1 MDCRRRIGTGSHCG
15 ANSCSNNR
23 HKCPR
28 NCTNDCTYSHCFF
41 CNLQFKW
48 PNDFTHFS
56 TLLTCFLT
64 PFLRTNCVYS
74 IIPYYVYNALLI
86 YKLSLNDIFTLPIF
100 YISNISLWQT
110 FSVVTLML
118 NKSIWYLIFYFILMD
133 LFLIQIHIRP
143 GICYYYYNS
152 WLPGFT
158 RAPPSR
164 PPLLFSLPSAPPFLP
179 PSLPPSP
186 PPSLQSA
193 PPSFHLWITRLRSL
207 PGFAQN
213 ICIIVQDNCIPE
225 ILFKTCFT
233 LL

>member
-1 MDCRRRIGTGSHCG
+1 MVLIHAVITGTNAQGTV
-15 ANSCSNNR
+15 
-23 HKCPR
+23 P
-28 NCTNDCTYSHCFF
+28 TIVLTVTVFF

-100 YISNISLWQT
+100 YISNICLWQT

-143 GICYYYYNS
+143 GICYYYYTGS
-152 WLPGFT
+152 
-158 RAPPSR
+158 
-164 PPLLFSLPSAPPFLP
+164 
-179 PSLPPSP
+179 
-186 PPSLQSA
+186 
-193 PPSFHLWITRLRSL
+193 
-207 PGFAQN
+207 
-213 ICIIVQDNCIPE
+213 
-225 ILFKTCFT
+225 
-233 LL
+233 